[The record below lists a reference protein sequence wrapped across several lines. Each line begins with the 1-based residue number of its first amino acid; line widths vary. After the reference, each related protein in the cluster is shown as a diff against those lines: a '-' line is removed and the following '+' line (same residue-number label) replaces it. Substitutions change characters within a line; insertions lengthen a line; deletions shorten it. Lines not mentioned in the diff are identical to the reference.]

1 MEKVMIEQR
10 RSKRIPIK
18 MDLEVSSV
26 FKQDNVQV
34 TNINAPI
41 EIKDISKN
49 GIGFVSAS
57 MLPIGFYFNSRLEF
71 EKQDCYLNCVVQII
85 RQEQLENGEF
95 SYGCEFV
102 GMASVLDYIFEEIE
116 KSVE

>member
-1 MEKVMIEQR
+1 MIEQR

-41 EIKDISKN
+41 EIKGHFQKWHWFCVSEHASYWILFQFPP
-49 GIGFVSAS
+49 GI
-57 MLPIGFYFNSRLEF
+57 
-71 EKQDCYLNCVVQII
+71 
-85 RQEQLENGEF
+85 
-95 SYGCEFV
+95 
-102 GMASVLDYIFEEIE
+102 
-116 KSVE
+116 